1 MLLDNF
7 LRYITS
13 EKRFS
18 KLTAEAYQND
28 LYQFADFVNSTFEIT
43 DLTQVD
49 STQIRSFIVSLKDKE
64 FENKSIN
71 RKLSCL
77 RTFYKYVVRE
87 SLMDASPMLSIRSL
101 KQPKNI
107 AKFVPLSDIEKVEF
121 DTLDDSFSIL
131 RDQIIF
137 EILYQTGMRQ
147 AELGNLNDVDID
159 FYLNQIK
166 VVGKRNKERLVPI
179 DINLI
184 KLIKHYQ
191 EVRNRLF
198 ENKERYFLLSNKGVK
213 VSKNLIYRSIHNT
226 LLKSTTLKQK
236 SPHVMRHTCATQLL
250 NEGADLLAIKELLGH
265 SSLSSTQIYTHN
277 TIEQLKKIY
286 KQAHPKG

>member
-1 MLLDNF
+1 MPLNKF
-7 LRYITS
+7 FRYIAS

-18 KLTAEAYQND
+18 KLTVEAYQND
-28 LYQFADFVNSTFEIT
+28 LNQFADFVTSTFEIT

-49 STQIRSFIVSLKDKE
+49 TLQVRSFIVFLKDND

-87 SLMDASPMLSIRSL
+87 GMMDATPMTGIKSL

-107 AKFVPLSDIEKVEF
+107 AKFVPLNDINKVSF
-121 DTLDDSFSIL
+121 DTSDDDFSVL

-137 EILYQTGMRQ
+137 EVLYQTGMRQ
-147 AELGNLNDVDID
+147 AELGNLKDADID
-159 FYLNQIK
+159 FYLGQIK
-166 VVGKRNKERLVPI
+166 VFGKRNKERLIPI

-191 EVRNRLF
+191 EIRNKLF
-198 ENKERYFLLSNKGVK
+198 ENNDRYFLLSNKGVK

-226 LLKSTTLKQK
+226 LLKNTTLKQK